1 MKFDIIM
8 GWGKIRCCQDKQ
20 ARSRLVNVQNS
31 QYIPTMMYVC
41 TKEKF
46 DLIYRKM
53 PLRAHAS
60 PRFPWDFGDRKRKV
74 RNMRDFQDHLGLCET
89 LATKRRKWGLEGY
102 QDHQESLPN
111 SPQTLETTLKPFR
124 LKREESS
131 SSLVLTIWYL
141 QTNSQHAL
149 LHEFL
154 WRHKRLGIF

>member
-1 MKFDIIM
+1 M

-124 LKREESS
+124 LKGKRVVV
-131 SSLVLTIWYL
+131 VLFWLYGTFKLIVNMHYFM
-141 QTNSQHAL
+141 NSY
-149 LHEFL
+149 EDT
-154 WRHKRLGIF
+154 RG